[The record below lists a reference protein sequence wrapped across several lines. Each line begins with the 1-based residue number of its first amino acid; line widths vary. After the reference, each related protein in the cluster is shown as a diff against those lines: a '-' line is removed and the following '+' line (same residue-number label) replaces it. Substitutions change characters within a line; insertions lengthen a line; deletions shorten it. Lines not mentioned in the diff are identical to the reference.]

1 MPANAQNAKPPTNRG
16 ERTGTFLGLGAA
28 PDPAAAARGAKTYA
42 ANCSFC
48 HGEKATGGEG
58 PDLVRSTLV
67 LHDENGN
74 LIGQVVKNGRPDK
87 GMPAFQ
93 SLTDAQISDIAAF
106 LHKNI
111 YDAANRGTYQLQNI
125 VTGNAKAGE
134 AYFNG
139 PGKCNT
145 CHSVTGDLAHI
156 GSKLPPGDLQAAFL
170 YPSSVSRLEAKGDHH
185 PTMPQ
190 VTVTLSSGQ
199 SYNGTLKRLDDFTV
213 SLYDSSGD
221 YHEWTRGPGVKVD
234 VKDPLRGHRELL
246 GKYTDADMHNLLAYL
261 VTLK

>member
-1 MPANAQNAKPPTNRG
+1 
-16 ERTGTFLGLGAA
+16 
-28 PDPAAAARGAKTYA
+28 
-42 ANCSFC
+42 
-48 HGEKATGGEG
+48 
-58 PDLVRSTLV
+58 
-67 LHDENGN
+67 
-74 LIGQVVKNGRPDK
+74 
-87 GMPAFQ
+87 MPAFP

-106 LHKNI
+106 LHKNV

-139 PGKCNT
+139 PGRCST

-156 GSKLPPGDLQAAFL
+156 GSKYPPGDLQALFL
-170 YPSSVSRLEAKGDHH
+170 YPAAVSRLKAKDDQHPKGPEA
-185 PTMPQ
+185 
-190 VTVTLSSGQ
+190 TVTLSSGQ
-199 SYNGTLKRLDDFTV
+199 SYSGTLKRLDDFTV

-221 YHEWTRGPGVKVD
+221 YHEWTRGPGVKVN

-246 GKYTDADMHNLLAYL
+246 DKYTDADMHNLLAYL